1 MLVGEYC
8 KMVVRS
14 GVNAQPVAPV
24 HASAHVI
31 ALGLVVGVAAAYF
44 AACSLLIHYSFHSF
58 GWDLGLFDQL
68 LWNLFHG
75 NGWEYSFREMSYL
88 GDHFQPL
95 LLLLVPLVSLDMGP
109 APLLVVQAIALTGA
123 AIPLF
128 ASVRALSG
136 ERAAWLLTGTYL
148 LSLPVLRTVNYDF
161 HVEAFIPLVAF
172 AALWGLVT
180 RQRVAFAVGCVVL
193 LTVKEDTALL
203 VLALCWLAW
212 LGFKRPVLAAVL
224 ATSAIGY
231 AAFVSLLLMPH
242 YLGNGTNPMTERYG
256 YLGDTTSEILVS
268 ALTRPDLLIGH
279 LARWEAPG
287 AATLILAGVGFVAL
301 ARPLLVLPLVILVAV
316 PMLAIHPEQS
326 SLDIHYGITPMVFA
340 LCVAVVVLPQA
351 EDWVRRVLDGM
362 ANKSV
367 GIAMVRERHQALL
380 RAELL
385 PFIAALAIFVVGS
398 PLPPSLGTYFDRF
411 WVDEHSRAAQSFVDE
426 VPEGVRISAQ
436 ATFVPHLAR
445 RRDIYEFPRVV
456 NATYVLLDDERR
468 VPYYDAPGFGA
479 CESELPG
486 LGFDLVREDHG
497 IRMYRRGT
505 DDSPG
510 AGSAC
515 D

>member
-1 MLVGEYC
+1 MAA
-8 KMVVRS
+8 RS
-14 GVNAQPVAPV
+14 GVNAQPVVPIRIR
-24 HASAHVI
+24 SRII
-31 ALGLVVGVAAAYF
+31 ALVLVLGVAATYY

-68 LWNLFHG
+68 LWNLSRG

-95 LLLLVPLVSLDMGP
+95 LLVLVPLVSLDMGP
-109 APLLVVQAIALTGA
+109 VPLLVVQAIALTAA

-161 HVEAFIPLVAF
+161 HVEAFIPLFAF
-172 AALWGLVT
+172 SALWGLVA
-180 RQRVAFAVGCVVL
+180 RQPVAVAVGCLAL

-212 LGFKRPVLAAVL
+212 LGFKRPVLAAGV
-224 ATSAIGY
+224 AASALGY
-231 AAFVSLLLMPH
+231 AAVVSLVVMPH
-242 YLGNGTNPMTERYG
+242 YLGDGTSPMTERYG
-256 YLGDTTSEILVS
+256 YLGDSASEILVS
-268 ALTRPDLLIGH
+268 ALTRPDLLIEH
-279 LARWEAPG
+279 LARWEALG

-301 ARPLLVLPLVILVAV
+301 ARPWLALPLVVLMAV
-316 PMLAIHPEQS
+316 PMLAEHPEQS
-326 SLDIHYGITPMVFA
+326 ILDIHYGIAPMVFA
-340 LCVAVVVLPQA
+340 LCVAVVALPHA
-351 EDWVRRVLDGM
+351 EDWVRRRLDGM
-362 ANKSV
+362 EDKSV
-367 GIAMVRERHQALL
+367 RVAMFRERRQALL

-385 PFIAALAIFVVGS
+385 PFVAALAIFVVGS
-398 PLPPSLGTYFDRF
+398 PLPPSFGTYFDRF
-411 WVDEHSRAAQSFVDE
+411 WVDEHSQVAQSFVHE
-426 VPEGVRISAQ
+426 VPEGVRVSAQ

-456 NATYVLLDDERR
+456 NATYVLLDDKRR
-468 VPYYDAPGFGA
+468 VPYYDTPGFGA
-479 CESELPG
+479 CESELAG
-486 LGFDLVREDHG
+486 LGFELVREGDG
-497 IRMYRRGT
+497 IRMYRRAT

-510 AGSAC
+510 ADSAC